1 MYVLLRITAGL
12 KEDPQRTLHALTRRL
27 PLHPLHC
34 ILLRGGISGSR
45 SRFWRAVESATA
57 CASRTYSLQVEP
69 ISPPRTRIR
78 TAPDARRCLRVSGHA
93 SAKCFICEVFVARVV
108 CVCARRIS
116 GGGVFGLH
124 HFYLGNHRQPPPL
137 GARALSGPCKAATD
151 VRRRLFWPGL
161 VRARAR
167 PPLCSCPRARLCM
180 FVRACALVLLCFCA
194 CVSVCVRVRAYG
206 CARAPA

>member
-124 HFYLGNHRQPPPL
+124 HFYLGNHRQPPPRAQRAL
-137 GARALSGPCKAATD
+137 QSCDGREEAAFLARTRAGARAPAF
-151 VRRRLFWPGL
+151 VL
-161 VRARAR
+161 VRA
-167 PPLCSCPRARLCM
+167 RARLCM